1 MVVSQAAKQATN
13 WKKIVPVEVYP
24 IVVLTGLALGV
35 ASWQILRCAR
45 SPDVIWDKK
54 NNPTP
59 WNNIEPG
66 TQYKLMNF
74 GGKFDKT
81 YKRDRL

>member
-1 MVVSQAAKQATN
+1 M
-13 WKKIVPVEVYP
+13 PVEVYP
-24 IVVLTGLALGV
+24 IVAVSVLAVGGATWYLTRL
-35 ASWQILRCAR
+35 AR

-59 WNNIEPG
+59 WNNVEPG
-66 TQYKLMNF
+66 TQYKLWNIT
-74 GGKFDKT
+74 GDFDKK